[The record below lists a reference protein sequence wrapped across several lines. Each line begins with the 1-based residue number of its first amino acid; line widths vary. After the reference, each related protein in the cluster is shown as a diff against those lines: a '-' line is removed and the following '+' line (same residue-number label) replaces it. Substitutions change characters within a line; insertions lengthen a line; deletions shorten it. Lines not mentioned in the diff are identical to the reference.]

1 MLNSCTQ
8 QEITETLPPESAPL
22 KTETAIDITESQEI
36 SAELLEAVSP
46 FQGEWVGESGRVIV
60 NGINISFIHEYDIVG
75 KEYIYVY
82 TFYFG
87 FSNNNTLVV
96 NNSHGQAR
104 YIISLPE
111 KDTMQKQSIGS
122 EDAPDIYQYAS
133 ASTTIPAERSDPK
146 IGMTESEVYASS
158 WGYPKTKNTTEG
170 ATSREQW
177 VYDFGYIY
185 FSNGVVTSI
194 QER

>member
-1 MLNSCTQ
+1 MQKKEL
-8 QEITETLPPESAPL
+8 TETLPQESTPL
-22 KTETAIDITESQEI
+22 KTETSIDTTESHEV

-60 NGINISFIHEYDIVG
+60 NGIDISFIHEYDIAG
-75 KEYIYVY
+75 REYIYVY

-87 FSNNNTLVV
+87 FSVDGTLVV
-96 NNSHGQAR
+96 NNSYGQAR
-104 YIISLPE
+104 YIVSLPE
-111 KDTMQKQSIGS
+111 KGTMQKQSIGS
-122 EDAPDIYQYAS
+122 EDAPDTYQYAS
-133 ASTTIPAERSDPK
+133 ASTTIPAEKGDPK

-170 ATSREQW
+170 VTTREQW

-185 FSNGVVTSI
+185 FTNGVVTSI